1 MTAGKQWKNYTE
13 STQWIFFHPTLVK
26 VQDDQVKRVSLQI
39 FT

>member
-1 MTAGKQWKNYTE
+1 MTADKQWKNYTE
-13 STQWIFFHPTLVK
+13 SPQWNTFYPTLVK